1 MIGEIFPRS
10 SDSDLVSLFLFL
22 SNQTTKEIYP
32 MKPVQT
38 LGKATLYRKESYNHR
53 TTALVVWIVKFNDQ
67 IVRECTT
74 KREALE
80 WLNIYKD

>member
-1 MIGEIFPRS
+1 MQPI
-10 SDSDLVSLFLFL
+10 
-22 SNQTTKEIYP
+22 
-32 MKPVQT
+32 QT

-53 TTALVVWIVKFNDQ
+53 TTALIEWVVKVGDIT
-67 IVRECTT
+67 VRDCKT

>member
-1 MIGEIFPRS
+1 
-10 SDSDLVSLFLFL
+10 
-22 SNQTTKEIYP
+22 
-32 MKPVQT
+32 MKLIQT

-53 TTALVVWIVKFNDQ
+53 TTAQVVWLVKFDDR